1 MERAAPAL
9 ARSLKRA
16 RLERA
21 ISIAELARQS
31 GVSKATLSGLERGA
45 GNPSIDTVWALA
57 RALNVPFGDLF
68 DVGDDVIQVRRIEDA
83 RIVTEEDGFVGR
95 QLLTRHGRG
104 AIELYVLDLAAGAR
118 RNATAHSPNVLEHVV
133 VVSGTAEVGPD
144 DEPTRLAAGDCL
156 TFSADRAHHY
166 HALGGPARLLSL
178 TDYP

>member
-1 MERAAPAL
+1 MERAAHAL
-9 ARSLKRA
+9 ARSLKRT

-31 GVSKATLSGLERGA
+31 GVSKATLSGLERGT

-68 DVGDDVIQVRRIEDA
+68 DVADDAIQVRRIEDA
-83 RIVTEEDGFVGR
+83 RIVTEQEGFLGR

-104 AIELYVLDLAAGAR
+104 AIELYVLDLATGAR

-133 VVSGTAEVGPD
+133 VVSGSVEVGPD
-144 DEPTRLAAGDCL
+144 GDATRLAAGDCL
-156 TFSADRAHHY
+156 TFSADRPHHY
-166 HALGGPARLLSL
+166 HALDGPARLLSL

>member
-1 MERAAPAL
+1 MERAAHAL
-9 ARSLKRA
+9 ARSLKRT

-31 GVSKATLSGLERGA
+31 GVSKATLSGLERGT
-45 GNPSIDTVWALA
+45 GNPSIDTVWTLA

-68 DVGDDVIQVRRIEDA
+68 DVGEDAIQVRRIEDA
-83 RIVTEEDGFVGR
+83 PIVTEQDGFLGR

-118 RNATAHSPNVLEHVV
+118 RDATAHSPNVLEHVV
-133 VVSGTAEVGPD
+133 VVSGAVEVGPD
-144 DEPTRLAAGDCL
+144 DDATSLTAGDCL
-156 TFSADRAHHY
+156 TFSADRPHHY
-166 HALGGPARLLSL
+166 HALEGPARLLSL

>member
-104 AIELYVLDLAAGAR
+104 AIELYVLDLAAAR
-118 RNATAHSPNVLEHVV
+118 GGTRTRTRRTSSSTSSWSPALPRSGPTTSRRGSLPATA
-133 VVSGTAEVGPD
+133 
-144 DEPTRLAAGDCL
+144 
-156 TFSADRAHHY
+156 
-166 HALGGPARLLSL
+166 
-178 TDYP
+178 

>member
-1 MERAAPAL
+1 MERAAHAL
-9 ARSLKRA
+9 ARSLKRT

-31 GVSKATLSGLERGA
+31 GVSKATLSGIERGT

-68 DVGDDVIQVRRIEDA
+68 DVADDAIQVRRIEDA
-83 RIVTEEDGFVGR
+83 RIVTEQDGFLGR

-133 VVSGTAEVGPD
+133 VVSGSVEVGPD
-144 DEPTRLAAGDCL
+144 GDATRLAAGDCL
-156 TFSADRAHHY
+156 TFSADRPHHY
-166 HALGGPARLLSL
+166 HALEGAVRLLSL